1 MNNAN
6 ERLTDSFRRVSA
18 LMRRDRHRE
27 MKGNAPTTQ
36 NRVLTILSLNDGINQ
51 RQLSYIL
58 GIRPQSSGELIAK
71 MEMSD
76 LVVRVRDENDNRA
89 HLIYLTEQGKA
100 KAKELKSSF
109 TSTIFDCL
117 NDEEKLVM
125 QSYLDR
131 IIESSA
137 DRGEAEGE
145 RNDRC
150 HRRHCHRDEERNEGC
165 HRPEGETGFPEKG
178 FEFPRRPEGRFP
190 ERGRDFRCHQPRG
203 MFPERRF
210 HHGHHRREREF

>member
-36 NRVLTILSLNDGINQ
+36 NRVLTILSMNDGINQ

-89 HLIYLTEQGKA
+89 QLIYLTEQGKA
-100 KAKELKSSF
+100 RAKELKSTF
-109 TSTIFDCL
+109 TSPIFDCL

-137 DRGEAEGE
+137 DRNEEEGE
-145 RNDRC
+145 GAERG
-150 HRRHCHRDEERNEGC
+150 HRRHCHRHEDRNEDC
-165 HRPEGETGFPEKG
+165 HWPDAETGFPERN
-178 FEFPRRPEGRFP
+178 FEFPHCPEGRFP

-210 HHGHHRREREF
+210 HHSHRRGEKEF

>member
-36 NRVLTILSLNDGINQ
+36 NRVLTILSMNDGINQ
-51 RQLSYIL
+51 RQLSYIQ

-100 KAKELKSSF
+100 RAKELKSTF
-109 TSTIFDCL
+109 TSPIFDCL

-137 DRGEAEGE
+137 DRNEEEGE
-145 RNDRC
+145 GAERG
-150 HRRHCHRDEERNEGC
+150 HRRHCHRHEDRNEEC
-165 HRPEGETGFPEKG
+165 HRPDAETGFPERN
-178 FEFPRRPEGRFP
+178 FEFPHRPEGRFP

-210 HHGHHRREREF
+210 HHSHRRGEKEF